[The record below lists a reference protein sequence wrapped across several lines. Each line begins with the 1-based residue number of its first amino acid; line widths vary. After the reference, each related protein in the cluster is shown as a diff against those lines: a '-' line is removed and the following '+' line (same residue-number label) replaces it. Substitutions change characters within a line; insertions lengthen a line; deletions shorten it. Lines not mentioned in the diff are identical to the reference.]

1 MKTTSQIE
9 VNDDL
14 RPEYDLRELLN
25 GGVRGKYIEM
35 DVEEEHLD
43 ILQNIEFAVMS
54 VYRDNPLLVDFDVEA
69 AINALVSLYHAQS
82 QNHEA
87 RRTNLNERAT
97 LVYERVETMCEW
109 RLGRE
114 ELLSTDM
121 RERGPRPEPVTLDV
135 IVTCLK
141 RIRKS
146 VQRWNKEGGR
156 QGYLTFVGRF
166 VQ

>member
-1 MKTTSQIE
+1 
-9 VNDDL
+9 
-14 RPEYDLRELLN
+14 
-25 GGVRGKYIEM
+25 M
-35 DVEEEHLD
+35 DVEEEYLD
-43 ILQNIEFAVMS
+43 VLQNIEFAIMS

-69 AINALVSLYHAQS
+69 AINALISLYHAQS
-82 QNHEA
+82 LNHEP
-87 RRTNLNERAT
+87 RPSRLNERAT
-97 LVYERVETMCEW
+97 LVYERVETMCEF

-121 RERGPRPEPVTLDV
+121 RRRGPRPEPVALEV
-135 IVTCLK
+135 IVPCLK

-166 VQ
+166 VR

>member
-1 MKTTSQIE
+1 
-9 VNDDL
+9 
-14 RPEYDLRELLN
+14 
-25 GGVRGKYIEM
+25 M

-43 ILQNIEFAVMS
+43 ILQNIEFAIMS
-54 VYRDNPLLVDFDVEA
+54 VYRENPLLVDFDVEA
-69 AINALVSLYHAQS
+69 TINALISLYHAQTR
-82 QNHEA
+82 NHEA

-97 LVYERVETMCEW
+97 LVFERVGAMCDW

-114 ELLSTDM
+114 ELLSAEM
-121 RERGPRPEPVTLDV
+121 RERGPQPEPVTLDV
-135 IVTCLK
+135 ILACLK

-166 VQ
+166 VW

>member
-1 MKTTSQIE
+1 
-9 VNDDL
+9 
-14 RPEYDLRELLN
+14 
-25 GGVRGKYIEM
+25 M

-43 ILQNIEFAVMS
+43 ILQNIEFAIMS
-54 VYRDNPLLVDFDVEA
+54 VYRENPLLVDFDVEA
-69 AINALVSLYHAQS
+69 AINALISLYHAQS
-82 QNHEA
+82 QNHEP

-97 LVYERVETMCEW
+97 LVYERVETMCEF

-114 ELLSTDM
+114 ELPSKDI
-121 RERGPRPEPVTLDV
+121 RKRGPRPEPVTLDV
-135 IVTCLK
+135 IVACLK

-166 VQ
+166 VR

>member
-1 MKTTSQIE
+1 
-9 VNDDL
+9 
-14 RPEYDLRELLN
+14 
-25 GGVRGKYIEM
+25 M
-35 DVEEEHLD
+35 DVAKDYLD
-43 ILQNIEFAVMS
+43 IMQNIEFAIMS

-69 AINALVSLYHAQS
+69 AINALISLYHAQP
-82 QNHEA
+82 QGHEP
-87 RRTNLNERAT
+87 RRPNLNERAT
-97 LVYERVETMCEW
+97 LVYERVQAMCDW

-114 ELLSTDM
+114 DFVTADGSEDV
-121 RERGPRPEPVTLDV
+121 PPPEPVTLDV
-135 IVTCLK
+135 IVACLK